1 MPRLPTESISSVGY
15 RCFMA
20 GQAIF
25 VPWQSTACCVPW
37 DMRGPSLWTASPR
50 PGSLPW
56 SPCAT
61 AVTMAAGPPRCRRPG
76 WTTASCTRFWFGPCP
91 PCLCPFLSGLLR
103 RTLAGTPRGSGP
115 GRPSPGNHDFRPSP
129 LHYLPGRGMF
139 SLAGGP
145 AGSVPAQGK
154 FLWSQGMQ
162 PQRHRTRQY
171 LREHLQIL
179 HNFSPNTPF
188 TNPGECTMIAA
199 LALERVE
206 C

>member
-1 MPRLPTESISSVGY
+1 MDRHSGRHPPDREVCPGL
-15 RCFMA
+15 
-20 GQAIF
+20 
-25 VPWQSTACCVPW
+25 
-37 DMRGPSLWTASPR
+37 RG
-50 PGSLPW
+50 
-56 SPCAT
+56 AT
-61 AVTMAAGPPRCRRPG
+61 AATMAAGSTPVPEARMDDGILHTILVRAVPRHVFARSFRPTPPD
-76 WTTASCTRFWFGPCP
+76 
-91 PCLCPFLSGLLR
+91 SG
-103 RTLAGTPRGSGP
+103 GNSPRIWS
-115 GRPSPGNHDFRPSP
+115 RSSRPGNHDFRPSP